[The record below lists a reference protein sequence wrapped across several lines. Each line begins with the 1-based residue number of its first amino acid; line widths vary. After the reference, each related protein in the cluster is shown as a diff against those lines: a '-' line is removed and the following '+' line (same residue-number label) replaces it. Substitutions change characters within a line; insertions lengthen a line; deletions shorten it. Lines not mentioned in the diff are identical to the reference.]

1 MITYI
6 VVDMIRI
13 YDDLCGCIYD
23 DFSIIMDIRIIS
35 PIMSGK
41 EWTIKNVS
49 PVPTNP
55 VGVVSM
61 GDM

>member
-1 MITYI
+1 
-6 VVDMIRI
+6 
-13 YDDLCGCIYD
+13 
-23 DFSIIMDIRIIS
+23 MDIRIIS

-49 PVPTNP
+49 LVPTNP

-61 GDM
+61 GDMS